1 MNTSNQNSRGNR
13 QICLYL
19 AEVTKRGAHKLRCT
33 KWAAVVAA
41 VYWIAVGYI
50 ALKPLPEDAVLL
62 DRLLHPFESFA
73 LLIIAV
79 AAFWAVIA
87 SWVVPPRAWRIA
99 YDFRSIAMTN
109 AFGVP
114 PLPVSLKRNGD
125 REELEL
131 LCFGITRGDIE
142 EMVEPIE
149 AALNKRVVSVVE
161 GRDKQHILVRLAP
174 GDAKLP
180 EKVTLDRRS
189 EGDMSKLRLGVSLD
203 GEVVVDLNRTP
214 HILVGGSTGT
224 GKTTM
229 LKTIIKQLLDR
240 NDNRAVRV
248 MLIDLKGGMDYLP
261 DRNHTRC
268 SFESDEGTALSGL
281 TYVTEELRRRQIF
294 FRDMSDRTGEPCSTL
309 EEYNSYV
316 DESDRLPRMVV
327 VVDEIA
333 QLTDT
338 TGMEKPHKER
348 AAAIVSELSTIA
360 RLGRAFGINLVIGT
374 QRPDANVIPGQIK
387 NNLDY
392 RVCGKA
398 DATLSTIILGN
409 GDADE
414 RIPKDSAGLF
424 LNHEGVMFRGY
435 MTKEGG
441 ASDA

>member
-1 MNTSNQNSRGNR
+1 MNTTNQNSRGNR
-13 QICLYL
+13 QICRYL

-229 LKTIIKQLLDR
+229 LKAIVRQLLDR
-240 NDNRAVRV
+240 EDNKSVWV
-248 MLIDLKGGMDYLP
+248 VLIDIKGGMDYLP

-281 TYVTEELRRRQIF
+281 P
-294 FRDMSDRTGEPCSTL
+294 M
-309 EEYNSYV
+309 
-316 DESDRLPRMVV
+316 
-327 VVDEIA
+327 
-333 QLTDT
+333 
-338 TGMEKPHKER
+338 
-348 AAAIVSELSTIA
+348 
-360 RLGRAFGINLVIGT
+360 
-374 QRPDANVIPGQIK
+374 
-387 NNLDY
+387 
-392 RVCGKA
+392 
-398 DATLSTIILGN
+398 
-409 GDADE
+409 
-414 RIPKDSAGLF
+414 
-424 LNHEGVMFRGY
+424 
-435 MTKEGG
+435 
-441 ASDA
+441 

>member
-50 ALKPLPEDAVLL
+50 ALKPQPEDAALL
-62 DRLLHPFESFA
+62 DRLLHPLESFA

-87 SWVVPPRAWRIA
+87 SWVVPPRAWRIPS
-99 YDFRSIAMTN
+99 DFRSIAMTN

-131 LCFGITRGDIE
+131 LCFGITRADIE
-142 EMVEPIE
+142 DRAETVE
-149 AALNKRVVSVVE
+149 AALNKRVVSIVE
-161 GRDKQHILVRLAP
+161 GSDKQHILVRLAP

-180 EKVTLDRRS
+180 EKIVQSGSGAEDV
-189 EGDMSKLRLGVSLD
+189 SKLRLGMSLD

-248 MLIDLKGGMDYLP
+248 MLIDLKGGMDYPP
-261 DRNHTRC
+261 DWRNNRC
-268 SFESDEGTALSGL
+268 DFESDEDTVLSGL
-281 TYVTEELRRRQIF
+281 SYVEVELLRRRILF
-294 FRDMSDRTGEPCSTL
+294 GDMSDRIGKPCSSL
-309 EEYNSYV
+309 EEYNSYA
-316 DESDRLPRMVV
+316 DESGRLPRMVV

-333 QLTDT
+333 ELTDT
-338 TGMEKPHKER
+338 TGKDKPHKEL
-348 AAAIVSELSTIA
+348 AAAIVCELSIIA

-414 RIPKDSAGLF
+414 RIPKDSPGLF

-441 ASDA
+441 ESDA